1 MAWDSRAALAS
12 RRRTNSS
19 ASRSSATATL
29 TLQQR
34 SGATVH
40 VEPQSTHIA
49 DPFLHEFIQPDFD
62 AAAYWNEVL
71 SRSGSGSSS
80 TGSAGET
87 VRTKSPVP
95 ASISTSG
102 AAGRLAAA
110 ASSAT
115 ATADRAVQAQA
126 TLSQLGAHTSR
137 LTRVLTQ
144 LTDDIIRSGRRLAYE
159 VQLLRGETLGLGEV
173 LEKQLA
179 LLDENEAGAA
189 ATTSYRT
196 TGKLVSDG
204 AEGANAAEDGDAGA
218 QIEPI
223 SAVSASSPSS
233 SSEPPSLVR
242 LRMLAQVRSR
252 LDAVI
257 KLFGEAMEFT
267 MPPSAI
273 SVTSAF
279 LSVSGPDQESGKGP
293 SGSGSGP
300 GSQRDVTS
308 STSMEEK
315 GQKVLRSLRDE
326 VARLLDS
333 ASTENGN
340 AEAAAIRVET
350 LGTLCRVWA
359 GTAEEK
365 ARTRFV
371 ESLQKMVEDRQ
382 KELDRER
389 GRVDRQQRDKVEQ
402 ESSNGTAAGGASS
415 ASQPD
420 VTSSTTAGASR
431 GYAAAGYGF
440 ISQLQKIRSG
450 L

>member
-1 MAWDSRAALAS
+1 MAWDSRATLAS

-19 ASRSSATATL
+19 ASRTSATATL
-29 TLQQR
+29 VLQQR

-40 VEPQSTHIA
+40 VEPQSTHVA

-71 SRSGSGSSS
+71 SRSGSGSSGA
-80 TGSAGET
+80 GSAGEI
-87 VRTKSPVP
+87 VRTKSPVT
-95 ASISTSG
+95 ASVSTSG

-115 ATADRAVQAQA
+115 ATADRALQAQA
-126 TLSQLGAHTSR
+126 TLYQLGAQTSR
-137 LTRVLTQ
+137 LTTVLTQ

-179 LLDENEAGAA
+179 LLDENETGAA
-189 ATTSYRT
+189 ATASDRIR
-196 TGKLVSDG
+196 GKDAVGEADS
-204 AEGANAAEDGDAGA
+204 AKDGDAGA
-218 QIEPI
+218 QSEPI
-223 SAVSASSPSS
+223 SAVPTPSPSS
-233 SSEPPSLVR
+233 SSEPPSLAQ

-257 KLFGEAMEFT
+257 KIFGEAMEFI

-273 SVTSAF
+273 SVTSSF

-293 SGSGSGP
+293 SGIGSGP

-326 VARLLDS
+326 VARLLDG
-333 ASTENGN
+333 ASTENDNG
-340 AEAAAIRVET
+340 EAAAIRVET
-350 LGTLCRVWA
+350 LRTLCRVWA

-389 GRVDRQQRDKVEQ
+389 ERLNQQQRDRVER
-402 ESSNGTAAGGASS
+402 ERGDGSVAGGVSG

-420 VTSSTTAGASR
+420 ITPSTTAGASR